1 MNLGFNFNK
10 FKNAISLES
19 STSQGLLKMI
29 QEIRCPVEVVQ
40 IYYDGVNH
48 IAIVI
53 TEKRI
58 IRKLKQE

>member
-10 FKNAISLES
+10 FKNAIVLES
-19 STSQGLLKMI
+19 ETSQGLLKMI

-40 IYYDGVNH
+40 FYHDGAKH